1 MDDHIVILCEK
12 LTAIILNFY
21 SATVYWIWKNQI
33 KSNQIQNIQRFYL
46 DLKSFL
52 TQWFDLDLP
61 WFSLKIQIKPNQIK
75 KKKVWQRSLKTNKTK
90 RNLRNRSFHTP
101 SSFCRLLFQLPVPA
115 RVHLDWYIDNI
126 VHSRAI

>member
-75 KKKVWQRSLKTNKTK
+75 KKKSGNVLLKPIK
-90 RNLRNRSFHTP
+90 RNE
-101 SSFCRLLFQLPVPA
+101 
-115 RVHLDWYIDNI
+115 I
-126 VHSRAI
+126 